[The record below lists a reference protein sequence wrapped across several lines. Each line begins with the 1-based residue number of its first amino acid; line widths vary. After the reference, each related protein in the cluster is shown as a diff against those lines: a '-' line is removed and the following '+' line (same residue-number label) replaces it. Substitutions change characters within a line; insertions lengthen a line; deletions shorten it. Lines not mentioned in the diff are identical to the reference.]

1 MDTLTSLRVF
11 CRVAELKSFT
21 VAADRLDMSPTMAS
35 RHVRHLED
43 RVGTRLLNRDS
54 RHVSITEAGELYLD
68 RARLTLDALD
78 EAEATLSS
86 AAVNPTGTLRI
97 SAPMWFADTRFSAI
111 IAEFA
116 ALYPDVR
123 FDVDLSGREP
133 NLVEEGFDL
142 AFRAATP
149 DSLDPGLVVRALV
162 DMPLKLVACPA
173 YLDRFGRPQQL
184 SELNGRDLLVNSGTR
199 GGGAVTFRTGDG
211 TETVR
216 FNAPVQSSNESL
228 LRLLALEGLGCAILP
243 EPVVEADVVAGRL
256 EWVLPGTAEVP
267 AKLYAVLPS
276 RRLMSAKVRTFMDF
290 FVSKARGLF
299 AQR

>member
-68 RARLTLDALD
+68 RAKQTLDALD

-97 SAPMWFADTRFSAI
+97 SAPMWFADTRFSSM

-116 ALYPDVR
+116 SLYPEVR

-133 NLVEEGFDL
+133 NLIEEGFDL
-142 AFRAATP
+142 AFR
-149 DSLDPGLVVRALV
+149 
-162 DMPLKLVACPA
+162 VA
-173 YLDRFGRPQQL
+173 
-184 SELNGRDLLVNSGTR
+184 ELLR
-199 GGGAVTFRTGDG
+199 GG
-211 TETVR
+211 
-216 FNAPVQSSNESL
+216 
-228 LRLLALEGLGCAILP
+228 
-243 EPVVEADVVAGRL
+243 
-256 EWVLPGTAEVP
+256 
-267 AKLYAVLPS
+267 
-276 RRLMSAKVRTFMDF
+276 
-290 FVSKARGLF
+290 
-299 AQR
+299 